1 MSRDGADSRRW
12 VTVMEQLKAL
22 LAEAQSRFQ
31 QLSPRDRRLLTL
43 AGSAVGLFLFLIL
56 LFSFSNTAASYR
68 RRTDQKLIKFREVQA
83 LAANYRDAEQARQR
97 IEQQLTASNVS
108 LVSYVEE
115 KGTSAGLSIP
125 TLTPKGDVPLAE
137 GRIIESSVEI
147 MMPDVRIDKLV
158 GFLNDVERGPG
169 VIKVKYLRMEP
180 KPSAENL
187 TAWAT
192 IATYRMKQ

>member
-1 MSRDGADSRRW
+1 
-12 VTVMEQLKAL
+12 MEQLKAL
-22 LAEAQSRFQ
+22 LAEVQSRFQ
-31 QLSPRDRRLLTL
+31 QLSPRERRLVTL
-43 AGSAVGLFLFLIL
+43 AGSGVAVFLFLIL
-56 LFSFSNTAASYR
+56 MFSFSTTAASYR

-83 LAANYRDAEQARQR
+83 LAATYREAEQARQR
-97 IEQQLTASNVS
+97 IEQQLTANNVS
-108 LVSYVEE
+108 LVSYVED

-137 GRIIESSVEI
+137 GQIIESSVEI

-158 GFLNDVERGPG
+158 NFLNEVERGPG
-169 VIKVKYLRMEP
+169 VIKVKYLRLEP
-180 KPSAENL
+180 RPSAENL

>member
-1 MSRDGADSRRW
+1 
-12 VTVMEQLKAL
+12 MEQLKAL
-22 LAEAQSRFQ
+22 LTEVQARFQ
-31 QLSPRDRRLLTL
+31 QLSPRERRLVTL
-43 AGSAVGLFLFLIL
+43 AGSAVAVFLFLIL
-56 LFSFSNTAASYR
+56 LFSFATTAASYR

-83 LAANYRDAEQARQR
+83 LAATYREAEQSRQH
-97 IEQQLTASNVS
+97 IEQQLTSSNVS
-108 LVSYVEE
+108 LVSYVED

-125 TLTPKGDVPLAE
+125 TLTPKADVPLAE

-158 GFLNDVERGPG
+158 TFLNDVERGPG
-169 VIKVKYLRMEP
+169 VIKVKYLRVEP
-180 KPSAENL
+180 RPSAENL